1 MMSPMTWRLSI
12 VIALAAVFPGSSGAQ
27 ARPADSTRVSWTSVT
42 YLTGGSVY
50 LDAGTKAGLAEGARV
65 EVVRGGL
72 VIAELTV
79 AYVSSNRSSCT
90 IVRSSQ
96 SLAIGDSA
104 RFTAI
109 VPRAATAGM
118 ASATPDASSAS
129 TPRTAPRS
137 TGSLRGRIGARY
149 FQTRYQSSVSSSVTQ
164 PALDVRIDGQQ
175 LGGTPLGLTIDV
187 RANRTRRATQS
198 SQNQAADT
206 RVYQAAVHLDGTMGP
221 GRITLGRQFATALSP
236 VGLFDGVAADY
247 TWRHT
252 GAGLFAGSQ
261 PDAATFGYSSE
272 IREYGAWFR
281 LHNAPGE
288 PGVWSLTTGAIGSY
302 GREAVNREFLYVQG
316 LFVNR
321 ALSLYASQEV
331 DYNRG
336 WKAEAESTTT
346 TPTATFATARLA
358 LGPDLSVHAGYDNR
372 RSVRLYRD
380 FLSPELEF
388 DDSFRQGTWAGTQ
401 LSLAGHFLAGLDA
414 RTSRGGTSGASDS
427 WTASAGLT
435 RLTPIGAG
443 IRLRA
448 TRYTGALLDGELRSA
463 SLEFQPGGRFRLDL
477 NGGTRRDVR
486 PLDGVAPTTLRWLG
500 ADFDVGIGRSVYLTL
515 STYQER
521 GADGR
526 MMQHFGSLSY
536 RF

>member
-1 MMSPMTWRLSI
+1 MMSPMTWRLLV
-12 VIALAAVFPGSSGAQ
+12 VIALAALFPGSSGAQ
-27 ARPADSTRVSWTSVT
+27 ARTTDSTRLAWTTVT
-42 YLTGGSVY
+42 YLTGNSVY
-50 LDAGTKAGLAEGARV
+50 LDAGSKAGLAEGARV
-65 EVVRGGL
+65 EVVRAGV

-79 AYVSSNRSSCT
+79 AYISSNRSSCT
-90 IVRSSQ
+90 IVRSTQ
-96 SLAIGDSA
+96 TPAIGDSA
-104 RFTAI
+104 RFTAT
-109 VPRAATAGM
+109 VPRAAPMGVA
-118 ASATPDASSAS
+118 AAAPNVAS
-129 TPRTAPRS
+129 TSRTRS
-137 TGSLRGRIGARY
+137 VGHLRGRIGTRY
-149 FQTRYQSSVSSSVTQ
+149 FQTRYMSDVNSSVTQ
-164 PALDVRIDGQQ
+164 PALDARIDGQQ
-175 LGGTPLGLTIDV
+175 LGGSPLGLTVDI
-187 RANRTRRATQS
+187 RANRTRRATS
-198 SQNQAADT
+198 SGEIQAGDT

-221 GRITLGRQFATALSP
+221 GRISLGRQFATALSP

-302 GREAVNREFLYVQG
+302 ARDAVNREFLYVQG

-321 ALSLYASQEV
+321 VFSLYASQEV

-336 WKAEAESTTT
+336 WKADAESTTT
-346 TPTATFATARLA
+346 TPTATFATARVA
-358 LGPDLSVHAGYDNR
+358 LGPALSVHAGYDNR

-388 DDSFRQGTWAGTQ
+388 DDTFRQGMWAGTQ
-401 LSLAGHFLAGLDA
+401 LSLGHLLAGFDA
-414 RTSRGGTSGASDS
+414 RTSSGGTSGTSDS

-443 IRLRA
+443 VRFRA
-448 TRYTGALLDGELRSA
+448 TRYSGALLEGELRSA
-463 SLEFQPGGRFRLDL
+463 SFEIQPGGRFRLDL

-486 PLDGVAPTTLRWLG
+486 PLDGVEPTTLRWLG
-500 ADFDVGIGRSVYLTL
+500 ADFDIGIGRSLYLTL
-515 STYQER
+515 STYRER
-521 GADGR
+521 GPDGR
-526 MMQHFGSLSY
+526 MMQNFGSLSY

>member
-1 MMSPMTWRLSI
+1 LRPLR
-12 VIALAAVFPGSSGAQ
+12 IALLALSLGASLSRTAGAQ
-27 ARPADSTRVSWTSVT
+27 RPASDSARTAWTTVT

-50 LDAGTKAGLAEGARV
+50 LDAGSKAGLAEGTRV
-65 EVVRGGL
+65 EVVRGGV

-79 AYVSSNRSSCT
+79 AFISSNRASCT
-90 IVRSSQ
+90 ITRSTQ
-96 SLAIGDSA
+96 MPVIGDSA
-104 RFTAI
+104 RFT
-109 VPRAATAGM
+109 VTVQQVTPVVSTAATSRSRSRPAGN
-118 ASATPDASSAS
+118 
-129 TPRTAPRS
+129 
-137 TGSLRGRIGARY
+137 LRGRIGARY
-149 FQTRYQSSVSSSVTQ
+149 FRTEYSSAISTAVTQ
-164 PALDVRIDGQQ
+164 PALDARLDGQR
-175 LGGTPLGLTIDV
+175 LGGTPLGLTVDI
-187 RANRTRRATQS
+187 RANRTRHATS
-198 SQNQAADT
+198 SGTNQAADT

-261 PDAATFGYSSE
+261 PDALTFGYSSE

-281 LHNAPGE
+281 LHNAPGDR
-288 PGVWSLTTGAIGSY
+288 GVWSLTTGAIGSY
-302 GREAVNREFLYVQG
+302 GRDAVNREFLYVQG

-321 ALSLYASQEV
+321 ALSVYASQEV

-346 TPTATFATARLA
+346 TPTATFATARIA
-358 LGPDLSVHAGYDNR
+358 IGPALSVHAGYDNR

-388 DDSFRQGTWAGTQ
+388 DDSFRQGAWGGAM
-401 LSLAGHFLAGLDA
+401 LSLGHLLAGVDA
-414 RTSRGGTSGASDS
+414 RTSSGGPSGTSDS

-435 RLTPIGAG
+435 RLTRIGAG

-448 TRYTGALLDGELRSA
+448 TRYSGTLMDGELQSA
-463 SLEFQPGGRFRLDL
+463 SVEIQPSGRFRLDV
-477 NGGTRRDVR
+477 NGGMRKDLT
-486 PLDGVAPTTLRWLG
+486 PLGAIEPSMLRWLG
-500 ADFDVGIGRSVYLTL
+500 ADFDVGIGPQVYLTL
-515 STYQER
+515 STYRER
-521 GADGR
+521 GPDGR
-526 MMQHFGSLSY
+526 MMQYFGSLSY